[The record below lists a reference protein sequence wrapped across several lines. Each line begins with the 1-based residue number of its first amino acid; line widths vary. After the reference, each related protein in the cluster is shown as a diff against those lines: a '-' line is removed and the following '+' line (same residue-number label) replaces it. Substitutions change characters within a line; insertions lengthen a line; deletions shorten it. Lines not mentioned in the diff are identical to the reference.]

1 MNKNL
6 LIKQNNELFDKI
18 KLLKS
23 KNMNLLNQ
31 VNNLNSIIKDYEFK
45 IALLEEQIEEL
56 KNQKIAEMSEE
67 IVHETIN
74 TIEDIEPKIETV
86 SKTEDVELPEEFN
99 SASDVIG
106 NIVIKAAGF
115 INQLTDSDNPNKK
128 ELINLILGRTEI
140 AKAEILNII
149 SSDLTDSAKKD
160 LIDSQFNESLEYFK
174 SIMEQ

>member
-23 KNMNLLNQ
+23 KNMNLVNQ
-31 VNNLNSIIKDYEFK
+31 VSNLNAIIKDYEIK
-45 IALLEEQIEEL
+45 IALLEAQIEEL
-56 KNQKIAEMSEE
+56 KNSENVVSALP

-74 TIEDIEPKIETV
+74 VIEDIEPQIIEEN
-86 SKTEDVELPEEFN
+86 KKEEIELPDEFN
-99 SASDVIG
+99 FASDIIG

-115 INQLTDSDNPNKK
+115 INLLTESENPNKK

-149 SSDLTDSAKKD
+149 SSEVTFSAKKD
-160 LIDSQFNESLEYFK
+160 LIDSQFNESIEYFK

>member
-18 KLLKS
+18 KILKS
-23 KNMNLLNQ
+23 KNSSLINQ
-31 VNNLNSIIKDYEFK
+31 VNNLNTIIKDYEFK

-56 KNQKIAEMSEE
+56 KNNENVLVTEPVVQKTEN
-67 IVHETIN
+67 V
-74 TIEDIEPKIETV
+74 IEDIEPEI
-86 SKTEDVELPEEFN
+86 TENSQKEEIKLSDEFN
-99 SASDVIG
+99 FASNIIG
-106 NIVIKAAGF
+106 DIVIKAAGF
-115 INQLTDSDNPNKK
+115 INKLTESDNPNKK

-149 SSDLTDSAKKD
+149 SSDVTEGAKKD

-174 SIMEQ
+174 SIIEQ